1 MLGFYNL
8 KNLENYYYYL
18 MELKIF
24 KKENIIVK
32 EHVLR

>member
-1 MLGFYNL
+1 MLSFYNL
-8 KNLENYYYYL
+8 KNLENYYYL

-24 KKENIIVK
+24 KKKNIIVK